1 MEALFS
7 YSFFF
12 NTLRFALY
20 TLHPGEV
27 LEPSSS
33 VEFHI
38 NERVNRVSEWIM
50 KELFSFSRYSQSGG
64 GELDLPDKKGVA
76 EVIPDGQT
84 LTTGG
89 EG

>member
-1 MEALFS
+1 MD
-7 YSFFF
+7 
-12 NTLRFALY
+12 
-20 TLHPGEV
+20 
-27 LEPSSS
+27 
-33 VEFHI
+33 
-38 NERVNRVSEWIM
+38 NERIIFFLSIQPVR
-50 KELFSFSRYSQSGG
+50 G